1 MTRDRK
7 RGGHGFREGV
17 LQALYLMVGL
27 VIAFPIIYAFFI
39 SFMEPSQVLAGG
51 VNLIPK
57 KWTLENYKTALN
69 SAPIMRFM
77 WNSLILATVSSIVRV
92 IVSAMAAFAFAFLE
106 FPCKNLNFMT
116 MLATIMIPADVVLVA
131 NYRTVSSMGWVNT
144 YFGMMVVF
152 FVSAM
157 NIFQLRQSFK
167 TFATSLKEAAHID
180 GCSNFNFFI
189 RILLPTNFSTILT
202 VFITAFIGTW
212 NTYLWPLLVTNK
224 TEMRTVQVGIT
235 MLNFSEGTVYGPIMA
250 ASMIVL
256 LPSLVLFLTFQ
267 KKFVSG
273 IMGGV
278 LNCLCLQTT
287 F

>member
-1 MTRDRK
+1 
-7 RGGHGFREGV
+7 
-17 LQALYLMVGL
+17 MVGL

-106 FPCKNLNFMT
+106 FPCKNLIFMT

-167 TFATSLKEAAHID
+167 TFATSLKEAA
-180 GCSNFNFFI
+180 
-189 RILLPTNFSTILT
+189 PTLI
-202 VFITAFIGTW
+202 
-212 NTYLWPLLVTNK
+212 
-224 TEMRTVQVGIT
+224 
-235 MLNFSEGTVYGPIMA
+235 
-250 ASMIVL
+250 
-256 LPSLVLFLTFQ
+256 SLSGSCFRPTFLRF
-267 KKFVSG
+267 
-273 IMGGV
+273 
-278 LNCLCLQTT
+278 
-287 F
+287 

>member
-106 FPCKNLNFMT
+106 FPCKNLIFMA

-131 NYRTVSSMGWVNT
+131 KLPDGFFHGMGQHLFRYDGGILCVCHE
-144 YFGMMVVF
+144 YIPV
-152 FVSAM
+152 AA
-157 NIFQLRQSFK
+157 SFK

-189 RILLPTNFSTILT
+189 RILLPTNFSTNSDGIY
-202 VFITAFIGTW
+202 TALYR
-212 NTYLWPLLVTNK
+212 NLEYLF
-224 TEMRTVQVGIT
+224 E
-235 MLNFSEGTVYGPIMA
+235 A
-250 ASMIVL
+250 ASGD
-256 LPSLVLFLTFQ
+256 Q
-267 KKFVSG
+267 
-273 IMGGV
+273 
-278 LNCLCLQTT
+278 
-287 F
+287 

>member
-106 FPCKNLNFMT
+106 FPCKNLIFMT

-256 LPSLVLFLTFQ
+256 QPSLVLFLTFQ
-267 KKFVSG
+267 KKIVTG
-273 IMGGV
+273 MMAGGV
-278 LNCLCLQTT
+278 KG
-287 F
+287 

>member
-7 RGGHGFREGV
+7 RGGHAFRKSL

-106 FPCKNLNFMT
+106 FPCKNLIFML

-267 KKFVSG
+267 KKIVTG
-273 IMGGV
+273 MMAGGV
-278 LNCLCLQTT
+278 KG
-287 F
+287 

>member
-106 FPCKNLNFMT
+106 FPCKNLIFMT

-250 ASMIVL
+250 ASMLVL

-267 KKFVSG
+267 KKIVTG
-273 IMGGV
+273 MMAGGV
-278 LNCLCLQTT
+278 KG
-287 F
+287 

>member
-106 FPCKNLNFMT
+106 FPCKNLIFMA
-116 MLATIMIPADVVLVA
+116 MLGHHHDSCGCGTGCQLPDGFFHGMGQHLFRYDGGILCVCHEYIPVA
-131 NYRTVSSMGWVNT
+131 
-144 YFGMMVVF
+144 
-152 FVSAM
+152 AE
-157 NIFQLRQSFK
+157 L
-167 TFATSLKEAAHID
+167 
-180 GCSNFNFFI
+180 
-189 RILLPTNFSTILT
+189 
-202 VFITAFIGTW
+202 
-212 NTYLWPLLVTNK
+212 
-224 TEMRTVQVGIT
+224 
-235 MLNFSEGTVYGPIMA
+235 
-250 ASMIVL
+250 
-256 LPSLVLFLTFQ
+256 
-267 KKFVSG
+267 
-273 IMGGV
+273 
-278 LNCLCLQTT
+278 
-287 F
+287 

>member
-27 VIAFPIIYAFFI
+27 VIAFRIIYAFFI

-106 FPCKNLNFMT
+106 FPCKNLIFMT

-267 KKFVSG
+267 KKIVTG
-273 IMGGV
+273 MMAGGV
-278 LNCLCLQTT
+278 KG
-287 F
+287 

>member
-106 FPCKNLNFMT
+106 FPCKNLIFMT

-267 KKFVSG
+267 KKIVTG
-273 IMGGV
+273 MMAGGEK
-278 LNCLCLQTT
+278 L
-287 F
+287 

>member
-106 FPCKNLNFMT
+106 FPCKNLIFMT

-131 NYRTVSSMGWVNT
+131 NYRMVSSMGWVNT

-267 KKFVSG
+267 KKIVTG
-273 IMGGV
+273 MMAGGV
-278 LNCLCLQTT
+278 KG
-287 F
+287 

>member
-17 LQALYLMVGL
+17 LQALYLIVGL

-106 FPCKNLNFMT
+106 FPCKNLIFMM

-267 KKFVSG
+267 KKIVTG
-273 IMGGV
+273 MMAGGV
-278 LNCLCLQTT
+278 KG
-287 F
+287 

>member
-1 MTRDRK
+1 MKRDRK

-106 FPCKNLNFMT
+106 FPCKNLIFMT

-267 KKFVSG
+267 KKIVTG
-273 IMGGV
+273 MMAGGV
-278 LNCLCLQTT
+278 KG
-287 F
+287 

>member
-1 MTRDRK
+1 MTRDGK
-7 RGGHGFREGV
+7 RGGHALRETV

-106 FPCKNLNFMT
+106 FPCKNLIFML

-267 KKFVSG
+267 KKIVTG
-273 IMGGV
+273 MMAGGV
-278 LNCLCLQTT
+278 KG
-287 F
+287 

>member
-51 VNLIPK
+51 VTLIPK

-106 FPCKNLNFMT
+106 FPCKNLIFMT

-267 KKFVSG
+267 KKIVTG
-273 IMGGV
+273 MMAGGV
-278 LNCLCLQTT
+278 KG
-287 F
+287 

>member
-17 LQALYLMVGL
+17 LQALYLIVGL

-106 FPCKNLNFMT
+106 FPCKNLIFM
-116 MLATIMIPADVVLVA
+116 MMMATIMIPADVVLVA

-212 NTYLWPLLVTNK
+212 NTYLWPLRVTNK

-267 KKFVSG
+267 KKIVTG
-273 IMGGV
+273 MMAGGV
-278 LNCLCLQTT
+278 KG
-287 F
+287 

>member
-106 FPCKNLNFMT
+106 FPCKNLIFMT

-152 FVSAM
+152 FVSVM

-267 KKFVSG
+267 KKIVTG
-273 IMGGV
+273 MMAGGV
-278 LNCLCLQTT
+278 KG
-287 F
+287 

>member
-27 VIAFPIIYAFFI
+27 VIAFTINYAFFI
-39 SFMEPSQVLAGG
+39 SFMEPSEVLAGG

-92 IVSAMAAFAFAFLE
+92 IVSAMAAFAVASLE
-106 FPCKNLNFMT
+106 FPCKNLNCMT
-116 MLATIMIPADVVLVA
+116 MLASIMLPADVVLVA
-131 NYRTVSSMGWVNT
+131 NYRTDSSMGWVNS
-144 YFGMMVVF
+144 YIGMMVVF
-152 FVSAM
+152 YVAAM

-167 TFATSLKEAAHID
+167 TFATSITEAAHID

-189 RILLPTNFSTILT
+189 LTLRPTNFSTIQT
-202 VFITAFIGTW
+202 VYITALICTW

-267 KKFVSG
+267 KKIVTG
-273 IMGGV
+273 MMAGGV
-278 LNCLCLQTT
+278 KG
-287 F
+287 

>member
-17 LQALYLMVGL
+17 LQALYLIVGL

-106 FPCKNLNFMT
+106 FPCKNLIFMA

-267 KKFVSG
+267 KKIVTG
-273 IMGGV
+273 MMAGGV
-278 LNCLCLQTT
+278 KG
-287 F
+287 

>member
-106 FPCKNLNFMT
+106 FPCKNLIFMT

-235 MLNFSEGTVYGPIMA
+235 MLNFSEGTVYGPVMA

-267 KKFVSG
+267 KKIVTG
-273 IMGGV
+273 MMAGGV
-278 LNCLCLQTT
+278 KG
-287 F
+287 